1 MAQQVERCAHS
12 FCVVVANLLQT
23 SSAGKNNT
31 LWLFEQLCKTDHV
44 IDELLVIV
52 AVVAELK

>member
-12 FCVVVANLLQT
+12 FSVVVANLPQT

-31 LWLFEQLCKTDHV
+31 LWLSEQLCKTDGV
-44 IDELLVIV
+44 INKLWVIV
-52 AVVAELK
+52 AELR